1 MTLRN
6 LPPVKSHRKVRFCR
20 FIVLKLNKR
29 CLFEVIEVGFF
40 YIDSAEN
47 FWRAH
52 TSRVT
57 GYVTY
62 TSHQNSRIFLL
73 PHLFL
78 PFQRVQGGEGGSKED
93 RSVELKCWLLGCS
106 DDWGRS
112 CQERCPSSHRSSF
125 SSSLQVVAD
134 DQVVLT
140 SSTDCSVRLWSE
152 RGEFIG
158 ECQVHPFD
166 LYEINISR
174 RLPRHLSSAEPE
186 TFEKNALQYSRLL

>member
-1 MTLRN
+1 MTVCCLSSFLFYSLGLKERLQNWPKWRRPPDCTLLIRWDTSTFMTLRN

-78 PFQRVQGGEGGSKED
+78 PFQRVQEGEGGSKED

-106 DDWGRS
+106 DD
-112 CQERCPSSHRSSF
+112 
-125 SSSLQVVAD
+125 
-134 DQVVLT
+134 
-140 SSTDCSVRLWSE
+140 
-152 RGEFIG
+152 
-158 ECQVHPFD
+158 
-166 LYEINISR
+166 
-174 RLPRHLSSAEPE
+174 
-186 TFEKNALQYSRLL
+186 